1 MSDQLQ
7 NGQAP
12 ESQAAEEQQSAP
24 VATPAPQ
31 EPTEETKDGDEQAA
45 A

>member
-1 MSDQLQ
+1 MTDDLQ

-12 ESQAAEEQQSAP
+12 EPQTEEQNAP

-31 EPTEETKDGDEQAA
+31 ESTEEKLDDEQAA